1 MSDITKA
8 EVIIVGAGEGRRM
21 GVSQPKVFMPLGT
34 QPVLVHALNA
44 FSGLD
49 EITGIVL
56 VVPARHED
64 QARALCGA
72 LPGAQRVRA
81 VVPGGARRQDSVQ
94 AGIDHLL
101 PETEL
106 VLVHDAARPFV
117 PPALVKRVL
126 AAARETG
133 AAVPGVPISDTLK
146 QIGSEDRLVR
156 QTFDRRNL
164 VAVQTP
170 QGFRVEVLKGA
181 YAHAWKHQL
190 TATDDA
196 GLVEQWGK
204 PVVVVEGDPQSF
216 KLTTPLDYQ
225 MAEALWTRKIS

>member
-1 MSDITKA
+1 MSEGPKA

-21 GVSQPKVFMPLGT
+21 GVAQPKVFMPLGT
-34 QPVLVHALNA
+34 QPILVHAVTA
-44 FSGLD
+44 FSALP
-49 EITGIVL
+49 EIAGIVV
-56 VVPARHED
+56 VVPLRHED
-64 QARALCGA
+64 EARTLCRT
-72 LPGAQRVRA
+72 LPGAQHIRA

-94 AGIDHLL
+94 IGLDQLS
-101 PETEL
+101 PEAEL

-117 PPALVKRVL
+117 PADLVRRVL
-126 AAARETG
+126 AAALETG

-146 QIGSEDRLVR
+146 QVGAEDRQVR

-170 QGFRVEVLKGA
+170 QGFRTEVLRGA
-181 YAHAWKHQL
+181 YAHAWRHQL

-196 GLVEQWGK
+196 GLVEQWGR
-204 PVVVVEGDPQSF
+204 PVTVVDGDPRCF